1 MGLISSNYPTLPSPN
16 VGARSRWQ
24 SAKRQYPR
32 STSRVGRQYA
42 GKTKPG
48 SRKTVLEETGN
59 IAEVDAQNSV
69 IFLLCLPN

>member
-1 MGLISSNYPTLPSPN
+1 MLAPAHGGNRLSADILVPPAGLGGN
-16 VGARSRWQ
+16 VR
-24 SAKRQYPR
+24 
-32 STSRVGRQYA
+32 